1 MLQCEELKDDEG
13 PSNTLEQ
20 FTELEQVL
28 EMIDTM
34 KACDAPGFEK
44 DYEQYTEI
52 LSRYQ
57 EQPHLLDPHLNLL
70 LERLLAK
77 VRNRALSEG
86 EIHAAFKYM
95 YIITKVRTYKV
106 LVKFLPHELT
116 DLEFALEMLE
126 RQNPNE
132 YNHWETRYILLLWM
146 SILVLNPFHMSRLD
160 AYATTSNE
168 PGAAGNCIDTAQMLN
183 HTHVHGKSKMER
195 IFDLCQLYSSTNDTC
210 SNIAAYL
217 AAKYLVRADIKD
229 IYLER
234 YLDWVMSQHQTETGD
249 AKFGELAAISA
260 ILKHG
265 KREDLLPYADK
276 LLKWIVGLQYKE
288 SNDFLKYKCY
298 IKIVQRIG
306 LVYLKPRLAGWRYK
320 RGTRSLAMNLNK
332 TTNAL
337 ANESASGNEPDTDN
351 ADGEEIIVPDAIE
364 EVIEEL
370 LQALRSGGSDIRWSA
385 AKGIGRVTNRLSK
398 ELADE
403 VIGSVIDILN
413 PLEPHEAWHGAC
425 LALAELAKRGLL
437 LPHRLRTLVPLLMQ
451 ALFYDEMKGYMS
463 VGQHIRDAACYMC
476 WAFARA
482 YNPEDFQPF
491 VEQISSGLLTVAVF
505 DREINCRRAAAA
517 AFQESVGR
525 LGNFPHGIEI
535 STATDFF
542 SVGLRQ
548 NSYLNVGDYIAQFEE
563 YQKPLIDHLVERKV
577 NHWDTMIRELTA
589 KALHKLTFRAPEYM
603 ATVVLAQLLGK
614 TESID
619 INMRHGTVLAIGEI
633 TLALSEIERQD
644 EGIAC
649 KKLLSNQL
657 LTDLNELMAKYVHLD
672 MFRGMSGEIMKHCCT
687 DFIRNCSLAHIEAS
701 ILCVESWQYI
711 IDKCL
716 LNKASAIREGASAAF
731 AELCRTYYKGEERT
745 VVNAEII
752 RSYLKGATNITEEH
766 TRMGYISALGA
777 LPDFMIKANLD
788 VVLESLIKHS
798 LTPTQ
803 AVITIGEAMNQHE
816 NLATGTWSEARRDSV
831 KALSSVVHTLGFSR
845 ESKISFGN
853 PKYFN
858 KVIDCFI
865 KALDEYT
872 LDNRGDIGAWVREA
886 AMNAIHQLI
895 TTCPKDLLQ
904 PEQVHQIMLGFMQQ
918 AVEKIDRTRGLA
930 GRLFCQIIT
939 TTPHIPHIRHH
950 DRLLEIFPA
959 DVNSV
964 LWLFADQTFPLFCS
978 LLELPDYSQR
988 VLLGLSASIGQLTES
1003 LIKYSSAAFFE
1014 FLRTH
1019 PAEVPR
1025 LCKEIVANFQNNI
1038 MNERVTYPMLNFL
1051 EILISS
1057 GTINVV
1063 LLDESNT
1070 FGDDIYRLLNLEVKG
1085 HKKLY
1090 KLVSSISVYCQLVQ
1104 VPHLCKRILS
1114 KMAIFLGL
1122 THVHVRKT
1130 SATKLYEALAL
1141 HGDCC
1146 DIPEENMDEILNIL
1160 SETDWGSPLI
1170 MVRPVR
1176 NQLCELMG
1184 IKPPVSGVAGTSF
1197 EMAGVAG
1204 AAACVSAAVL
1214 NRN

>member
-20 FTELEQVL
+20 FTELAQVL

-34 KACDAPGFEK
+34 KACDALGFEK
-44 DYEQYTEI
+44 DYEQYTQV

-57 EQPHLLDPHLNLL
+57 EQPHLLDPHLDVL

-77 VRNRALSEG
+77 VRNRALSDG
-86 EIHAAFKYM
+86 EIHAAFKYL
-95 YIITKVRTYKV
+95 YIISKVRTYKV
-106 LVKFLPHELT
+106 LVKFLPHELS

-126 RQNPNE
+126 RQNPQE
-132 YNHWETRYILLLWM
+132 YKHWETRYMLLLWM

-160 AYATTSNE
+160 AYATVSNE
-168 PGAAGNCIDTAQMLN
+168 STSTGNCVDATNSTLN
-183 HTHVHGKSKMER
+183 HTHGKSKMER
-195 IFDLCQLYSSTNDTC
+195 IFDLCQLYSATNDTC

-229 IYLER
+229 VYLER

-276 LLKWIVGLQYKE
+276 LLKWIVGLQYKD

-332 TTNAL
+332 TTESTAGDNA
-337 ANESASGNEPDTDN
+337 GITDN
-351 ADGEEIIVPDAIE
+351 DAENEFLDGEEIIVPDAIE

-577 NHWDTMIRELTA
+577 NHWDTTIRELTA
-589 KALHKLTFRAPEYM
+589 KALHKLTYRAPEYM
-603 ATVVLAQLLGK
+603 ATVVLGQLFGK

-633 TLALSEIERQD
+633 TLALSQLEKQQ
-644 EGIAC
+644 EGIEC
-649 KKLLSNQL
+649 KRLISNQL
-657 LTDLNELMAKYVHLD
+657 LTDLNELMANYARRD

-687 DFIRNCSLAHIEAS
+687 DFIRNCSLARIETTTVC
-701 ILCVESWQYI
+701 IESWQYI

-716 LNKASAIREGASAAF
+716 LNKAPAIREGAYAAF
-731 AELCRTYYKGEERT
+731 AEVCRSYYKDDEHAVG
-745 VVNAEII
+745 NSEII
-752 RSYLKGATNITEEH
+752 RCYLKGAENNMEEH
-766 TRMGYISALGA
+766 IRMGYISALGA
-777 LPDFMIKANLD
+777 LPDFMIKTSLD
-788 VVLESLIKHS
+788 DILESLIKHS

-803 AVITIGEAMNQHE
+803 AVITTGDMLNQHE

-831 KALSSVVHTLGFSR
+831 RALSNVVHTVGFDR
-845 ESKISFGN
+845 ESKVSFGN
-853 PKYFN
+853 PEYFN
-858 KVIDCFI
+858 KVVDCFL

-886 AMNAIHQLI
+886 AMTAIYELI
-895 TTCPKDLLQ
+895 TKCPKDLLQ
-904 PEQVHQIMLGFMQQ
+904 PEHVHNIILGFMQQ

-939 TTPHIPHIRHH
+939 TTPFIPHIRHH
-950 DRLLEIFPA
+950 DRLLKIFPA
-959 DVNSV
+959 DFNSI

-978 LLELPDYSQR
+978 LLESPDYSQR

-1003 LIKYSSAAFFE
+1003 LIKYSSAALFE

-1019 PAEVPR
+1019 PSEVPR
-1025 LCKEIVANFQNNI
+1025 LCKEIVSNFQENL
-1038 MNERVTYPMLNFL
+1038 MKERVTYPMLNFL
-1051 EILISS
+1051 DILISS

-1063 LLDESNT
+1063 LLDETNT
-1070 FGDDIYRLLNLEVKG
+1070 FGEDIYRLLNLETKG

-1104 VPHLCKRILS
+1104 VPHLYKRILS
-1114 KMAIFLGL
+1114 KMSIFLGL

-1141 HGDCC
+1141 HGDTC
-1146 DIPEENMDEILNIL
+1146 DIPEENMDEILNLL

-1170 MVRPVR
+1170 TVRPIR

-1184 IKPPVSGVAGTSF
+1184 IKPPVSGVAGVSSD
-1197 EMAGVAG
+1197 AASVAEVG
-1204 AAACVSAAVL
+1204 ASAAL
-1214 NRN
+1214 HIRN